1 VFQAEGGFMLSER
14 IPSSD
19 NSPAPRRKV
28 IDLQEL
34 TSLLLP
40 LRAGGRKV
48 VLCHGVFDPLHAG
61 HIRHFQ
67 QARKLGHI
75 LIVTVT
81 PDRFVNEDTHRPTF
95 PEDVR
100 AEAIAALECVDFVAI
115 NKWPMAV
122 ESIQVLRPDVF
133 VKGSDFDEKGERAG
147 ALSPEEQ
154 AIAAIGGQVAFASD
168 APFSASNAANRPAAA
183 FPRVV
188 NEYLAGFASRY
199 STEQVLHYLE
209 GIRPLKILLVGET
222 IIDEYHFCEA
232 IGKSSKEPTLAVK
245 SLSVEKFAGGVLAAA
260 NHLANFCDDVA
271 LLSILGEQN
280 SQADYVE
287 EKLNA
292 AVKSHFVRR
301 PNAPTIV
308 KRRFVENYFFTKLF
322 EVYEIND
329 GHLGDATSAEVC
341 RALRDKLAEFD
352 AVIVFDFGH
361 EMLGPEA
368 VDVLCTE
375 AKFLAVNT
383 QSNAG
388 NFGYHTASKYPR
400 ADYVCITEGEM
411 RLDSRD
417 RRGNLRQMV
426 EGLVRRT
433 GCRAVSVTRGAR
445 GCLCFSAAD
454 GFVEVPALAGKVVDR
469 VGAGDAFLTL
479 AAPCVAQNAPIE
491 IVGFIGNVA
500 GAQAVATVCNR
511 SPIDRAPLAQHI
523 EQLLK

>member
-1 VFQAEGGFMLSER
+1 MLSER

-19 NSPAPRRKV
+19 TFPAHRRKV

-34 TSLLLP
+34 TSLLPP

-48 VLCHGVFDPLHAG
+48 VLCHGVFDPLHVG
-61 HIRHFQ
+61 HIRQFQ
-67 QARKLGHI
+67 QARTLGHI

-81 PDRFVNEDTHRPTF
+81 PDRFVNGGSQRPRFTEDL
-95 PEDVR
+95 R

-122 ESIQVLRPDVF
+122 ESIQALRPDVF
-133 VKGSDFDEKGERAG
+133 VKSLESQQQTDLTGG
-147 ALSPEEQ
+147 AISLEEQ
-154 AIAAIGGQVAFASD
+154 AVAAIGGQIAFAPELFSTASD
-168 APFSASNAANRPAAA
+168 LADQHLPV
-183 FPRVV
+183 FPKAVSD
-188 NEYLAGFASRY
+188 YLAGFRSRY
-199 STEQVLHYLE
+199 GTEQVLHYLD
-209 GIRPLKILLVGET
+209 GIRPLKVLLVGET

-232 IGKSSKEPTLAVK
+232 IGKASKEPTLAVK

-260 NHLANFCDDVA
+260 NHLANFCGDVS

-280 SQADYVE
+280 SQERYVE

-292 AVKSHFVRR
+292 AVKSRFVRR
-301 PNAPTIV
+301 SHAPTIV
-308 KRRFVENYFFTKLF
+308 KRRFVEHYFFTKLF

-329 GHLGDATSAEVC
+329 AHLSEADNAEVC
-341 RALRDKLAEFD
+341 RELRNTLADFD

-361 EMLGPEA
+361 EMLSPEA
-368 VDVLCTE
+368 VRILCDE

-400 ADYVCITEGEM
+400 ADYVCITEGEL

-417 RRGNLRQMV
+417 RRGDLRHMV
-426 EGLVRRT
+426 DSLVRRA
-433 GCRAVSVTRGAR
+433 GCEAVSVTRGAK
-445 GCLCFSAAD
+445 GCLCFSTAE
-454 GFVEVPALAGKVVDR
+454 GVKEVPAFAGKVVDR
-469 VGAGDAFLTL
+469 IGAGDAFFTL
-479 AAPCVAQNAPIE
+479 AAPCVVQNAPIE

-511 SPIDRAPLAQHI
+511 SPIDRLPLTRHI
-523 EQLLK
+523 EHLLK